1 MPGKFEEINSGNSE
15 VRLVKI
21 KTIIQNVDF
30 YLAGRSAGLFI
41 FGNARTKFRAYSVP
55 QFSRYKDDI
64 VIAALNSVFNPTK
77 NSPLEIINEQEMV
90 QYYMDIKYRS
100 ADRSGII
107 TFRRLIFWLL
117 FGAAVNDEIYNNE
130 LSNIVDLA
138 YCFDFNEKILRDWCK
153 AVSFVATN
161 GKIDKDSP
169 LKLETAEGK
178 NFFTN
183 NTEVRR

>member
-1 MPGKFEEINSGNSE
+1 MPGKFEEITSGSGDI
-15 VRLVKI
+15 RLVKI

-41 FGNARTKFRAYSVP
+41 FGNARTKFKAYSVP
-55 QFSRYKDDI
+55 QFKRYNDDP
-64 VIAALNSVFNPTK
+64 VVAALESVFNPGK
-77 NSPLEIINEQEMV
+77 SSPLEIINEQEMV
-90 QYYMDIKYRS
+90 QYFLDIKYRS
-100 ADRSGII
+100 GDKSAIV

-117 FGAAVNDEIYNNE
+117 FGAAANDEIYNNE

-153 AVSFVATN
+153 AVSFVAAN
-161 GKIDKDSP
+161 GKLDKESP

-178 NFFTN
+178 KFFI